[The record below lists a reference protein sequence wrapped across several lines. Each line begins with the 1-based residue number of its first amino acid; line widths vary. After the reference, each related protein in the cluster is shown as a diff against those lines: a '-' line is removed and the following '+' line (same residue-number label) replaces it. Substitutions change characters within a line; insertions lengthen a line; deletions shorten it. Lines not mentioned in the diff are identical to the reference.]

1 MAEKNKRCS
10 RCRATKPTSAYHK
23 CPSNGDG
30 LNSAC
35 AACINAAKKEAY
47 DRRRDER
54 LRDEFA
60 PLAAEDFAV
69 GVGNVPENPRQAAE
83 RGKASEEKRQEYN
96 RKMGETLGA
105 VRDVASGV
113 ARELPEEVV
122 EYLAILSEQERRFGN
137 RRIARS
143 TAISL
148 AQEVLKIRWFT
159 KAAETY
165 FANKVQ
171 PSGYAA
177 RKKPPP
183 EPGALDRTLVVLLS
197 DLHLGARL
205 SEVDN
210 PTPFRVLE
218 ESRRLAHVVKQALDY
233 KPQYRDRTRC
243 LVLLIGDVIQGYL
256 QHDIRDGA
264 PLTEQSVI
272 FWKLFQQAGALLS
285 AHFPLVQFRC
295 VGGNHGRNRLRHP
308 GRATSEKWDSF
319 ETQLYVGL
327 RCMLSSCPNVRFHI
341 PLPPDAPPVG
351 FVDLYGSTLG
361 YAHGDT
367 EPGPFGNPTTS
378 HDKNV
383 DVLQRFASA
392 GEYARWMPDPARPP
406 AAWAFGHYHTPMLA
420 PGSPTVVY
428 NGMLV
433 PPDGHARSRGYVGKP
448 TGQWLWEAVP
458 NYPVGDARYV
468 LVGTEQDRDE
478 SLDRILVPPRLDVG
492 GD

>member
-1 MAEKNKRCS
+1 MVMKRCS
-10 RCRATKPTSAYHK
+10 RCLQELSANEENFK
-23 CPSNGDG
+23 RRSENGR
-30 LNSAC
+30 LRNEC
-35 AACINAAKKEAY
+35 
-47 DRRRDER
+47 RRCENKLRRERREER

-60 PLAAEDFAV
+60 PLEVEDFAV
-69 GVGNVPENPRQAAE
+69 GVGNVPETPGQAAE

-96 RKMGETLGA
+96 RRMGETLGA
-105 VRDVASGV
+105 VRDVASG
-113 ARELPEEVV
+113 ATRDLPEEIV

-148 AQEVLKIRWFT
+148 AQETLKIRWFK

-165 FANKVQ
+165 FAGKVL

-183 EPGALDRTLVVLLS
+183 EPGALDRTLVLLLS
-197 DLHLGARL
+197 DLHLGADL

-210 PTPFRVLE
+210 PTPFRRLE

-233 KPQYRDRTRC
+233 KPQYRDRTR
-243 LVLLIGDVIQGYL
+243 LVVLLIGDVIQGYL

-264 PLTEQSVI
+264 PLTEQSVV
-272 FWKLFQQAGALLS
+272 FWKLFQQAGGLLS
-285 AHFPLVQFRC
+285 AHFPRVDWHC

-319 ETQLYVGL
+319 ETQLYVAL
-327 RCMLSSCPNVRFHI
+327 ECMLSSCPNTKFHI
-341 PLPPDAPPVG
+341 PLPPHAPAVG
-351 FVDLYGSTLG
+351 FVDLYGSTLA

-367 EPGPFGNPTTS
+367 EPGVLGNPTTQ
-378 HDKNV
+378 HDRNV
-383 DVLQRFASA
+383 EVLQRFASS
-392 GEYARWMPDPARPP
+392 GEYARWMRAADCSDTRPP
-406 AAWAFGHYHTPMLA
+406 SAWAFGHWHTPMLS
-420 PGSPTVVY
+420 PGTPTVVY

-433 PPDGHARSRGYVGKP
+433 PPDGHARARGYVGKP
-448 TGQWLWEAVP
+448 TGQWLWESVAGF
-458 NYPVGDARYV
+458 PVGDARYV
-468 LVGTEQDRDE
+468 VVGQEQDRDDA
-478 SLDRILVPPRLDVG
+478 LDRVLVPPRLDVG